1 VYEAPIF
8 CTQCAGRLE
17 LRVVGL
23 SGKPVPVCPQCG
35 AIHWID
41 PKMAAGCVVVEGE
54 RVLLV
59 KRGIEPGY
67 GKWVFP
73 GGHVDRGETVE
84 EAALRETF
92 EECGVVA
99 ELDELLGLFSYPRR
113 PVIVAA
119 FKAHLAP
126 SSPPPAPLDET
137 LEVGWFTADE
147 VARIP
152 LAFRSSAD
160 SLGRLF
166 SRRYEVDASQAEPTL
181 HPHVNLR

>member
-1 VYEAPIF
+1 VPWKRRSLKGVYEPPIF
-8 CTQCAGRLE
+8 CTQCACRLE
-17 LRVVGL
+17 ERPIGL
-23 SGKPVPVCPQCG
+23 TRKAVPVCPSCG

-41 PKMAAGCVVVEGE
+41 PKVAAGCIVVEGE

-99 ELDELLGLFSYPRR
+99 EIDELIGLYSYAGR
-113 PVIVAA
+113 PVVIAVYR
-119 FKAHLAP
+119 AHLATG
-126 SSPPPAPLDET
+126 SPRPAPLDET

-147 VARIP
+147 VALLP

-160 SLGRLF
+160 SLGKLF
-166 SRRYEVDASQAEPTL
+166 ARRYEVDGVLA
-181 HPHVNLR
+181 R